1 MRLDVYLVKNNLAS
15 QEQVQEAIDYQRTYG
30 GRLEIHL
37 FRFGYVSEPDLVT
50 ALAKQFGCSGIAL
63 SGLDISE
70 AALGLLSSEVVLDYR
85 VIPFH
90 FDQSAG
96 IVKIACENPRQEL
109 LRENLERLLPDI
121 TVELHI
127 ALGTTLRLAILKHYR
142 QSLPDQCETEHNS
155 VIETIPQLSVNV
167 ESQADLA
174 ETPDASEP
182 LPDKECRLLLL
193 DTAENDVPTLGQVL
207 QYQGYLVTV
216 VHTAE
221 DFVKSTLKYKPH
233 IQVMQV
239 PGDRST
245 INAILSQLK
254 DKGHS
259 IGAHSTFLIIDNPEK
274 REIGD
279 LLRAGF
285 EDIISS
291 DNVLDLMMI
300 KLRQTRDRI
309 SRERRRRHDILQQ
322 LGTHGSLDDMNV
334 IDLLQAMGPT
344 GKTARLSVT
353 GQGKQLTI
361 YLNQGQITYAEC
373 DEVVGAEAVYCALG
387 WRKGVW
393 SLEPVTSEDI
403 PEPNTSDSND
413 AILLEGCRR
422 LDEEVH
428 DTSTLVV
435 DDLLSTL
442 DKFS

>member
-1 MRLDVYLVKNNLAS
+1 MRLDVYLVQNSLAS
-15 QEQVQEAIDYQRTYG
+15 QEQVQEAIEYQRTHG
-30 GRLEIHL
+30 GRLETHL
-37 FRFGYVSEPDLVT
+37 FRFGYVGESDLVT
-50 ALAKQFGCSGIAL
+50 ALAEQFRCPGICL

-70 AALGLLSSEVVLDYR
+70 AALGLLSVEAVLDYR

-90 FDQSAG
+90 YDFSAG
-96 IVKIACENPRQEL
+96 IIKIACENPRQGF
-109 LRENLERLLPDI
+109 LRENLARLLPDMTI
-121 TVELHI
+121 ELHI

-142 QSLPDQCETEHNS
+142 QPLPDQCETDHDSADEM
-155 VIETIPQLSVNV
+155 IPQPPLNV
-167 ESQADLA
+167 ESPADLA
-174 ETPDASEP
+174 GTQAVSEP
-182 LPDKECRLLLL
+182 IPDKECRLLLL
-193 DTAENDVPTLGQVL
+193 DTAENDVPTLGQIL

-216 VHTAE
+216 VHTTE
-221 DFVKSTLKYKPH
+221 DFVESTLRYKPH
-233 IQVMQV
+233 IRVIQA
-239 PGDRST
+239 PGDRSVV
-245 INAILSQLK
+245 NAILCQLTN
-254 DKGHS
+254 GNHS
-259 IGAHSTFLIIDNPEK
+259 IVDHHTFLIIDNPEK

-279 LLRAGF
+279 LLREGF

-309 SRERRRRHDILQQ
+309 NRERRRRHDILQQ

-353 GQGKQLTI
+353 GKGQQLTI
-361 YLNQGQITYAEC
+361 YLNQGRITYAEC
-373 DEVVGAEAVYCALG
+373 DEVVGAAAVYCALA

-393 SLEPVTSEDI
+393 SLDSIVPEDL

-422 LDEEVH
+422 LDEEVRN
-428 DTSTLVV
+428 TSSVSV

-442 DKFS
+442 DQFS

>member
-15 QEQVQEAIDYQRTYG
+15 QEQVQEAIDYQRTHG

-37 FRFGYVSEPDLVT
+37 FRFGYVSESDLVT
-50 ALAKQFGCSGIAL
+50 ALAEQFRCPGIAL

-70 AALGLLSSEVVLDYR
+70 AALGLLSSEVVLDYQ

-96 IVKIACENPRQEL
+96 IVKIVCENPRQGF
-109 LRENLERLLPDI
+109 LRENLVRLLPNI
-121 TVELHI
+121 TVELYI

-142 QSLPDQCETEHNS
+142 QSLPDQCETENDS
-155 VIETIPQLSVNV
+155 ADEMIPQSSLNLELGTEQTSP
-167 ESQADLA
+167 
-174 ETPDASEP
+174 PDASEP
-182 LPDKECRLLLL
+182 ITNKECRLLLL
-193 DTAENDVPTLGQVL
+193 DVAEGDVPTLGQIL

-216 VHTAE
+216 VHTTE
-221 DFVKSTLKYKPH
+221 DFVESTLRYKPH
-233 IQVMQV
+233 IRVIQV

-245 INAILSQLK
+245 VSAILRQLT
-254 DKGHS
+254 DGNHS
-259 IGAHSTFLIIDNPEK
+259 IADHATFLIIDNPEK

-285 EDIISS
+285 EDIIDSK
-291 DNVLDLMMI
+291 NVLDLLMI
-300 KLRQTRDRI
+300 KLRRTRDRI

-322 LGTHGSLDDMNV
+322 LGTHGSLNDMNV

-344 GKTARLSVT
+344 GKTSRLSVT
-353 GQGKQLTI
+353 GQGQQLTI
-361 YLNQGQITYAEC
+361 YLNKGQITYAEC

-428 DTSTLVV
+428 DTSTLLV

-442 DKFS
+442 DQFS